1 MFDGFLDALGDEDAW
16 QDWLDAAAPLSG
28 DGCGQ
33 AARLAGRNRS
43 DLLSCEPVTREGDDG
58 YSVRIETRFDTG
70 DTLIPGTG
78 HRTARATATA
88 VLRPRC
94 VPAPGDGT
102 GDGTG
107 DEAGDEPGEGG
118 EGEEEDAEEIALV
131 CDGEDLT
138 ISTQD
143 EGDVDVRPSDLFS
156 VVLVE

>member
-94 VPAPGDGT
+94 VPAPGDE
-102 GDGTG
+102 TG
-107 DEAGDEPGEGG
+107 DEAGDESG
-118 EGEEEDAEEIALV
+118 EGEEGEEADAEEIALV